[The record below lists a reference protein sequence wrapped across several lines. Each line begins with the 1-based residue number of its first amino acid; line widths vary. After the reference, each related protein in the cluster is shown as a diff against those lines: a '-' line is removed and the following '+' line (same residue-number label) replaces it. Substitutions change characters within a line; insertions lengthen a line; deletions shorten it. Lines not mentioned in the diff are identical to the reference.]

1 MHINYRIIGITHLV
15 KPPFSPEQE
24 ALGNNVEFIHF
35 DSRHEDGFSAT
46 DLERLD
52 AFLVWTP
59 AISNKTIQ
67 HLKNCKILVRMG
79 VGFDK
84 IDIAALSTAG
94 IAFSNNPE
102 YGPEDVADTAM
113 GLMLSLQRRLYEH
126 DQNAKGYQQ
135 GWQEHHLSPMNQSR
149 KSTVGIVGVGR
160 IGTSVVNRLKPFGYK
175 ILGYDP
181 YVPVSHD
188 RAIGYQRVDSLT
200 DLFEVSDIVTM
211 HCPLTDE
218 TRGMIDRTLLSAA
231 KPGLIFVNTARGALI
246 DSLDTIHTCL
256 KNDQIAAAGLDVL
269 PVEPPDDHAL
279 IQAWRSNEEW
289 LRGRLII
296 TPHNGFYS
304 DNAMYECRYKAA
316 ETARLFLEKGIHRN
330 AVSCN

>member
-1 MHINYRIIGITHLV
+1 MGTNKQIIGITHLI
-15 KPPFSPEQE
+15 KPPFTPECE
-24 ALGNNVEFIHF
+24 ALGESVEIVHF
-35 DSRHEDGFSAT
+35 DSRHEDAFDAA
-46 DLERLD
+46 DLNRLE

-59 AISNKTIQ
+59 AITNKTIQ
-67 HLKNCKILVRMG
+67 QLKNCKILVRMG

-84 IDIAALSTAG
+84 IDIDALNKAG

-113 GLMLSLQRRLYEH
+113 GMILSLQRRLYEH
-126 DQNAKGYQQ
+126 DQRAKDYQK

-149 KSTVGIVGVGR
+149 EATVGVIGVGR

-188 RAIGYQRVDSLT
+188 RAIGYQRVDSLKEM
-200 DLFEVSDIVTM
+200 FETADIVTM
-211 HCPLTDE
+211 HCPLTEE
-218 TRGMIDRTLLSAA
+218 TRGMINSALLSTA
-231 KPGLIFVNTARGALI
+231 KTGLIFVNTARGALV

-256 KNDQIAAAGLDVL
+256 QNGQLAAAGLDVL
-269 PVEPPDDHAL
+269 PVEPPEDHAL
-279 IQAWRSNEEW
+279 IHAWRNNEDW

-304 DNAMYECRYKAA
+304 DSSMYECRYKAA
-316 ETARLFLEKGIHRN
+316 ETVRLYLEESVHRN
-330 AVSCN
+330 AISSN